1 MWELPYSAGLGIIH
15 AAGIRAGLEM
25 RLVNGKRD
33 EREEE
38 NVESMREAFAAMRER
53 FERGGGELNRDGQDE
68 QDGDLGK

>member
-1 MWELPYSAGLGIIH
+1 M
-15 AAGIRAGLEM
+15 
-25 RLVNGKRD
+25 NGKRD